1 MTAHWPFAALI
12 ACCEDMQWAPLPLAY
27 ARGSDSLTGKGV
39 REQETEP
46 GTLVTGQVSPGSDRH
61 SVLVG
66 SVRRYSC
73 RPGMQTTD
81 SNQPVTGRNIFC
93 FSSFLADI
101 TKEKIYDPAL
111 WEEGGLTLR

>member
-12 ACCEDMQWAPLPLAY
+12 RLLRGYAMGALTACLR
-27 ARGSDSLTGKGV
+27 ARLRFAHREGV